1 MIHFRL
7 LATATAA
14 AAVLFASPL
23 PAAAQQSPGWFVP
36 GGQPQPAQQRP
47 LPAPRPGPRQ
57 TTPYPGQAAQ
67 GALPVGP
74 EGLPPEESAPAQPVQ
89 VQLPPAP
96 ELPTLP
102 KTPPPP
108 PAVIGVLSAPDVMRV
123 STAYQQADKE
133 LGMRR
138 QKLNEDAQKEQIA
151 LRDLGQ
157 ALANER
163 GRLAPDQIRAREKEL
178 QDRITDSRRK
188 FSERNRVIQEAGQYV
203 MAQID
208 RTLEQVAQQAAL
220 SRGVNLVLNRALVLG
235 STAEFDL
242 TPQVVEVLNKV
253 LPSVVIPPDGVSPVA
268 MAPRLAAPATAAAPG
283 AVPPAASVQPVTQPV
298 SAPAASAPAAPALA
312 AQPAPANASA
322 PPAKP
327 AKK

>member
-1 MIHFRL
+1 MIHFRFF
-7 LATATAA
+7 ATAA
-14 AAVLFASPL
+14 VAAGVFLASPL
-23 PAAAQQSPGWFVP
+23 PAGAQQSPGWFVP
-36 GGQPQPAQQRP
+36 SGQQPPPQQRP
-47 LPAPRPGPRQ
+47 ALAPRQAPRPSAPL
-57 TTPYPGQAAQ
+57 PGQPGQ
-67 GALPVGP
+67 GAMPVGP
-74 EGLPPEESAPAQPVQ
+74 EGLPPEETAPAQPVQ

-96 ELPTLP
+96 ELPALP
-102 KTPPPP
+102 KGAPPPA
-108 PAVIGVLSAPDVMRV
+108 AVIGVLSAPDVMRV

-133 LGMRR
+133 LGLRR

-163 GRLAPDQIRAREKEL
+163 GKLAPDQIRAREKEL

-188 FSERNRVIQEAGQYV
+188 FSERNRIIQEAGQYV

-268 MAPRLAAPATAAAPG
+268 MAPQLAPPPSNAQPVVAQPASTAAAP
-283 AVPPAASVQPVTQPV
+283 APVPASPPQAAPAPTPAAKP
-298 SAPAASAPAAPALA
+298 PAAPA
-312 AQPAPANASA
+312 
-322 PPAKP
+322 
-327 AKK
+327 KK